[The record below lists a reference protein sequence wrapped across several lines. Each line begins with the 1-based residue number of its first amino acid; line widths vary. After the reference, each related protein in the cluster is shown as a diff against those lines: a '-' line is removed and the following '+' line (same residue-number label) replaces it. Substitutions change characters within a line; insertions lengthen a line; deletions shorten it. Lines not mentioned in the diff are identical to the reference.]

1 MNTQRSDILSQIKEI
16 LLTLIRCELTNS
28 EVDETTK
35 RLLENQI
42 LLSDLFIFSKRHDLS
57 HLMASV
63 LSKNDMLA
71 QDEISK
77 KYQQQMMMAVYRY
90 EQKKHVLEELKNLL
104 GSAKIPHIPLKG
116 SVVQKLY
123 PTAWLRTS
131 CDIDI
136 LIHQEDVD
144 KAIELLNKS
153 GYKRQS
159 DATTHD
165 HSFIA
170 PGKVHLELHYSLNQ
184 GEQMQETNAILDT
197 VWEHSTLDKGT
208 QYCYQM
214 DRGMFVFYHI
224 AHMAKHFI
232 AGGCGI
238 RPFIDLYLLKNNDFC
253 DSPQLSV
260 FLKKANLTVFYES
273 AMKLVGVWFEN
284 KSHDNITEPME
295 SFVLTGGVYGST
307 TNSAAVKAAKGESKI
322 KTFWKLMFLSRTNLE
337 IIYPNLRKHPML
349 LPFYQIK
356 RWFRI
361 FTPQKR
367 KRITDLTTAR
377 NSVTKNE
384 IDSVANLLE
393 GLELK

>member
-1 MNTQRSDILSQIKEI
+1 
-16 LLTLIRCELTNS
+16 
-28 EVDETTK
+28 
-35 RLLENQI
+35 
-42 LLSDLFIFSKRHDLS
+42 
-57 HLMASV
+57 
-63 LSKNDMLA
+63 MLA

-232 AGGCGI
+232 AGGCYKGVVVCCGVALA
-238 RPFIDLYLLKNNDFC
+238 FI
-253 DSPQLSV
+253 
-260 FLKKANLTVFYES
+260 S
-273 AMKLVGVWFEN
+273 A
-284 KSHDNITEPME
+284 
-295 SFVLTGGVYGST
+295 FV
-307 TNSAAVKAAKGESKI
+307 
-322 KTFWKLMFLSRTNLE
+322 
-337 IIYPNLRKHPML
+337 
-349 LPFYQIK
+349 
-356 RWFRI
+356 
-361 FTPQKR
+361 
-367 KRITDLTTAR
+367 
-377 NSVTKNE
+377 
-384 IDSVANLLE
+384 
-393 GLELK
+393 